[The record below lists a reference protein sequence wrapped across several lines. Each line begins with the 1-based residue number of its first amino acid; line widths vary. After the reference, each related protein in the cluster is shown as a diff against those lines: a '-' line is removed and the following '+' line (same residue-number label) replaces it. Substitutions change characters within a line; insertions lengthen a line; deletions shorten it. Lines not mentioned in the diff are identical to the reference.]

1 MELEPSSPSG
11 DGNDETSIDEVLG
24 SGGADSRSPGD
35 VLVSALWRAVLDI
48 QSYAQRQHHG
58 TLCQVK
64 TRARAPAACDYLHVS
79 QQSASHDLPLTS
91 GCIVACLSY
100 KRLVPCVWR
109 PLPSK
114 VDVSEPEGR
123 QISAECAAG
132 VAAGAQDG
140 LQRCAAHQGGQC
152 I

>member
-11 DGNDETSIDEVLG
+11 DGMDETSIDEVLG

-58 TLCQVK
+58 TLCQVNP
-64 TRARAPAACDYLHVS
+64 RARAPAACDYLHVS

-91 GCIVACLSY
+91 GCMMACACEHATAST
-100 KRLVPCVWR
+100 V
-109 PLPSK
+109 
-114 VDVSEPEGR
+114 
-123 QISAECAAG
+123 
-132 VAAGAQDG
+132 
-140 LQRCAAHQGGQC
+140 
-152 I
+152 